1 MDTYYIVLKDSDKL
15 SKTLS
20 KDEVIDIIVKTTGLD
35 RSEIV
40 QKINETITMMDQ
52 MVNEEGAAY
61 IVADQLNVSLEADK
75 TSTTLKIDQLLA
87 GQSNVTVIG
96 RISKIYPTNTFTRK
110 DNTIGKVRN
119 IELLDNTGS
128 IRVSLWDGKVDSFIQ
143 KNISIG
149 DILGISG
156 GNVKTGYKDALEIS
170 VGAHGLLD
178 NSVPGI
184 KDSDFPDIPKAEK
197 ISLNSLIDANGEVSI
212 EGKIIE
218 KQPIYEFDREGR
230 KGKVASLTVKDET
243 GQTRVTFWNDDCD
256 KHLNY
261 EIGDEISV
269 SSLRITTNKYGDKEL
284 TFNSYSIIDKITDTG
299 KFDTVIVSDPDK
311 CLNIADITDGMNNIT
326 VVGKVIELYDLKEFE
341 KEGRTNQVQSLLI
354 QDNTGSIR
362 VTFWGNKTNDISK
375 MTSDNTVKISFC
387 RSRFNDYSKE
397 VEITATDKS
406 VVELNPE
413 EGKAIEEISSAKL
426 TFSDISSVRKRVS
439 IILKISRVFE
449 ERTVNIRDT
458 DAKVLNL
465 SVVDTEGNQGKIAA
479 WDDNINKISD
489 LAEEDSIELTNVK
502 IKPGS
507 GEYGPE
513 VTISNNTTVSRAEN
527 IEFMP
532 VIQTA
537 DKLQKGYY
545 HKTPLNQLSPGS
557 SVHVVGTIV
566 KVYKPT
572 IYDGCSSCQRK
583 VMVDV
588 ADESIG
594 KCIDHGEVKP
604 EPKLILALVLD
615 DNIDTCTLKF
625 FGNRAEELL
634 GEKAKDAKEKI
645 ERLSDPLAPVAHLE
659 MKAIWIE
666 GRVVK
671 DEVRDEISITVD
683 KFGYPDIDQETD
695 SILSRYEDY

>member
-1 MDTYYIVLKDSDKL
+1 MDTYYIAIKDSDKL

-20 KDEVIDIIVKTTGLD
+20 KDEVIEIIVKTTGLD

-61 IVADQLNVSLEADK
+61 IVADKLNVSLEADK

-170 VGAHGLLD
+170 VGAHGLLE
-178 NSVPGI
+178 NNITGI
-184 KDSDFPDIPKAEK
+184 KDSDFPEIPKAEK
-197 ISLNSLIDANGEVSI
+197 ISLNSLIDATGEVSI

-218 KQPIYEFDREGR
+218 KQPTYEFDRDGR
-230 KGKVASLTVKDET
+230 KGRVASLTVKDDT

-256 KHLNY
+256 KYLNY
-261 EIGDEISV
+261 EIGDEISI
-269 SSLRITTNKYGDKEL
+269 SSLRVNTNKYGDKEL
-284 TFNSYSIIDKITDTG
+284 TFNSYSVIDKISDTG
-299 KFDTVIVSDPDK
+299 KFDVVIVSDPDESLSIK
-311 CLNIADITDGMNNIT
+311 DINEGMNNIT
-326 VVGKVIELYDLKEFE
+326 VVGKVVEKFDLKEFE

-362 VTFWGNKTNDISK
+362 VTFWGNKTGDIS
-375 MTSDNTVKISFC
+375 TITADNTVKISFC

-397 VEITATDKS
+397 IEITATDKS

-413 EGKAIEEISSAKL
+413 EGKAIEAVSSLKL
-426 TFSDISSVRKRVS
+426 TFSDISSVRRGVS
-439 IILKISRVFE
+439 IVLKISKVFE
-449 ERTVNIRDT
+449 ERTVNVRDG

-489 LAEEDSIELTNVK
+489 LVEDDSVELNNVK
-502 IKPGS
+502 IKPSTGD
-507 GEYGPE
+507 YGPE
-513 VTISNNTTVSRAEN
+513 VTISNNTTVSSVEN

-545 HKTPLNQLSPGS
+545 HKASLNQLSPNS
-557 SVHVVGTIV
+557 SVHVDGTIV
-566 KVYKPT
+566 KVFRPT

-583 VMVDV
+583 VMVDE

-594 KCIDHGEVKP
+594 TCLEHGEVKT
-604 EPKLILALVLD
+604 EPKLILSLVLD
-615 DNIDTCTLKF
+615 DSIDTCTVKF

-659 MKAIWIE
+659 MKAIWVE
-666 GRVVK
+666 GRVGH
-671 DEVRDEISITVD
+671 DEVRDQIYITVD
-683 KFGYPDIDQETD
+683 KFGYPDINQETD